1 MHNPQQQQQKTLRKE
16 GSRGPGDNPPVI
28 STGPIS
34 VRIPSKYQQIDSL
47 NA

>member
-1 MHNPQQQQQKTLRKE
+1 MHKPQLQQKTLRKE
-16 GSRGPGDNPPVI
+16 ESRGQGENPPVI
-28 STGPIS
+28 TTGPIS